1 MSLRRVIGV
10 LGITTLLIILT
21 GGGKALAQNS
31 EGQYFPETGHWVT
44 GPFLEKY
51 FSVSDPQLLFGNPI
65 TEAFEDQLS
74 GLLVQYFEKV
84 RFEYHPNVP
93 PELRVQTS
101 YLGEYLY
108 IPGNPLSIPANY
120 PACQRFELTDHQVCY
135 AFLDFF
141 NRNGGVVQ
149 FGYPISDF
157 ELHEGMIVQYFQRA
171 RFEWHPEN
179 SKGNWVVLT
188 ELGRRYFNLI
198 GEDPTRLQSSQ
209 VGNSPRQPI
218 ELKVHTFVRYPTVPH
233 SGSQQ
238 IVYVIVQDHT
248 MEAVSGANVNFI
260 LQLPGEKSVNY
271 IMENSNEHG
280 ISVSQP
286 IPIFTFSYGRADI
299 LVTVNYRT
307 LTEKSR
313 TSFQIWW

>member
-1 MSLRRVIGV
+1 MIA
-10 LGITTLLIILT
+10 T

-44 GPFLEKY
+44 DPFLEKY
-51 FSVSDPQLLFGNPI
+51 FSISNPQLIFGNPI
-65 TEAFEDQLS
+65 TEAFNDQLS
-74 GLLVQYFEKV
+74 GLLVQYFENV
-84 RFEYHPNVP
+84 RFEFHPNAP
-93 PELRVQTS
+93 PELQVQTS

-108 IPGNPLSIPANY
+108 IPGNPLPIPSNY
-120 PACQRFELTDHQVCY
+120 PACKRFEQTDHQVCY

-141 NRNGGVVQ
+141 NNYGGVSQ

-157 ELHEGMIVQYFQRA
+157 ELHEGRIVQHFQRA

-179 SKGNWVVLT
+179 SRGNWVVLT
-188 ELGRRYFNLI
+188 ELGRRYFDLI
-198 GEDPTRLQSSQ
+198 GEDPARLQPSQ

-218 ELKVHTFVRYPTVPH
+218 ELQAHAFVRYPTVPH
-233 SGSQQ
+233 TGSQQ

-260 LQLPGEKSVNY
+260 LQLPGEKPVNY

-286 IPIFTFSYGRADI
+286 IPIFASNYGRADI
-299 LVTVNYRT
+299 WVTVNYRT
-307 LTEKSR
+307 LTKKTR